1 MESGTDGAI
10 INREKARIRPEYP
23 GPGAPIRE
31 KPVPVRGPLK
41 GLLGK
46 ALVLIKQKACTEEYM
61 VEPLI
66 RLFADMKISFFKIIC
81 LVSVIFHQQ

>member
-23 GPGAPIRE
+23 GSGAPITE
-31 KPVPVRGPLK
+31 QPVLVRGPLK

-46 ALVLIKQKACTEEYM
+46 ALKCINTELKGKYEKIRREKSALPSTPLHKGPLFNPHFVKQ
-61 VEPLI
+61 
-66 RLFADMKISFFKIIC
+66 R
-81 LVSVIFHQQ
+81 